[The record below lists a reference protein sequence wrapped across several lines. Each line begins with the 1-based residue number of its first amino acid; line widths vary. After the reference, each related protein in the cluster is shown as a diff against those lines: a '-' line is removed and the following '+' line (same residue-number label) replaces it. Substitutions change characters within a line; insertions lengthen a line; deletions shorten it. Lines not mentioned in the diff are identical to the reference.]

1 MVVGQHTCAVCML
14 SSAALRP
21 TAAVRHLPAALC
33 IRHRSSLPDRTTAA
47 VASSSITT
55 RFTTMAEVCVSK
67 IGPAGAGWWA
77 SNAFAADAG
86 FASTD
91 VGYFLL
97 TGAGDSSAVLLGQ
110 SVSFT
115 SHPQTRPSMTRYKL
129 VP

>member
-1 MVVGQHTCAVCML
+1 
-14 SSAALRP
+14 
-21 TAAVRHLPAALC
+21 
-33 IRHRSSLPDRTTAA
+33 
-47 VASSSITT
+47 
-55 RFTTMAEVCVSK
+55 MAEVCVSK